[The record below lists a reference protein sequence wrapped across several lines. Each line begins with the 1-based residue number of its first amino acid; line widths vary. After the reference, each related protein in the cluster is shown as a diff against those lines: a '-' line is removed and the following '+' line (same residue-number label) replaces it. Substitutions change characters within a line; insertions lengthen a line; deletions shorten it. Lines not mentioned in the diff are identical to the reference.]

1 MYFTVKAVVV
11 TGHFFHPM
19 GETSGM
25 MYFTVK
31 AGVVTGHFLHP
42 MGETSTLEWD
52 EALGHCLS

>member
-1 MYFTVKAVVV
+1 MMYFTVKAVVV

-42 MGETSTLEWD
+42 MGETLTLEWMKQ
-52 EALGHCLS
+52 